1 MHAQHNYNF
10 CQAVTQQLASKHGL
24 IVSRED
30 LVAQWW
36 SSTGINGQCTN
47 KWGNVMARWGREERM
62 SNGTVLHL

>member
-10 CQAVTQQLASKHGL
+10 CQAATQQLASKYGL
-24 IVSRED
+24 TVSRDD